1 MLEKSLKL
9 ALAGL
14 LLSST
19 VSMAAEINL
28 QFRFNDPQ
36 HKEMRMALDE
46 FEAANPGIKV
56 DLKRIAWKDARD
68 QLIRESAVGQGPD
81 VVHSAFVWVQEF
93 AQSGS
98 LIPLEKLVGYSPF
111 KHGFEDFVANDLTY
125 FEGKPYGVPWT
136 ADTWSMIYNNNVM
149 REAGITSKPTTW
161 DEVLAASRII
171 KEKTGKI
178 GYSFI
183 GGVPESAFMVNYFL
197 WSNGST
203 IVDDDGKG
211 GFKIG
216 TTKEQLVEAMEYYKT
231 YLDEGLVPKSILSQS
246 TAHDPSGLQPILDD
260 KQAMAI
266 VPIAVIR
273 GLVEGYKASHP
284 DKPMALD
291 TGLTPQGRTKGLTHL
306 GGRTLVINSATK
318 HPKEAWLLLK
328 HLISPAIMTKY
339 YGNQMPATKSGLA
352 AIKFASH
359 EQGFANQFANHTR
372 SWGPYSRGPAPIGQI
387 RNVLAR
393 SFAAAISGQKSPEDA
408 AESIL
413 KDIARM
419 MDK

>member
-1 MLEKSLKL
+1 M
-9 ALAGL
+9 AGL
-14 LLSST
+14 VLSST
-19 VSMAAEINL
+19 VALAEDIRL

-46 FEAANPGIKV
+46 FEAANPGVKV

-93 AQSGS
+93 AQSGA
-98 LIPLEKLVGYSPF
+98 LIPLEELVGYSPLE
-111 KHGFEDFVANDLTY
+111 HGFEDFVANDLTY
-125 FEGKPYGVPWT
+125 YNDKPYGIPWT
-136 ADTWSMIYNNNVM
+136 ADTWSMIYNTNVLK
-149 REAGITSKPTTW
+149 EAGIINKPSTW
-161 DEVLAASRII
+161 AEVLNTSRII

-183 GGVPESAFMVNYFL
+183 GGVPESAFMVNYYL

-216 TTKEQLVEAMEYYKT
+216 VTKEQLVEAMDYYKT
-231 YLDEGLVPKSILSQS
+231 YIDEGLVPKSVLSQS
-246 TAHDPSGLQPILDD
+246 TAHDPSGLQPLLDD

-273 GLVEGYKASHP
+273 GLVKGYKVAHP
-284 DKPMALD
+284 DKPMPLV
-291 TGLTPQGRTKGLTHL
+291 TGISPGGSRKAVTHL
-306 GGRTLVINSATK
+306 GGRTLVVNSATK

-328 HLISPAIMTKY
+328 HMISPAIMKKY
-339 YGNQMPATKSGLA
+339 YVNQMPATKTGLA
-352 AIKFASH
+352 GVTFSEAEK
-359 EQGFANQFANHTR
+359 GFAKQFADHTR

-387 RNVLAR
+387 RNTLAR
-393 SFAAAISGQKSPEDA
+393 SFAAAISGQKSSEAA
-408 AESIL
+408 AETIL
-413 KDIARM
+413 KEIARLM
-419 MDK
+419 KKK